1 MRREQAAMFSA
12 KDMEVNGGKIKV
24 KKKKRLI
31 CSFFIISDSSL
42 TC

>member
-24 KKKKRLI
+24 KKKKK
-31 CSFFIISDSSL
+31 ISL
-42 TC
+42 